1 MSPERKRPKVDNGL
15 SRRDGPSE
23 GEENDSHK
31 HKHKKRSKRKH
42 RQHRAREEEVTTTPV
57 IDAIEV
63 GGSQSQEQATSEP
76 STMDNSEA
84 SSLKETEQ
92 TSPDI
97 EGESLEVQ
105 ENSSD
110 ELNNMEKAV
119 DSILVPY
126 QDTSTTEVEL
136 NEDTQTAA
144 SSDDDDGVLVEVH
157 IDGDIDGL
165 DQELGVVLAEVT
177 PPETDKV
184 EGGGKKIFR
193 IALSPVPDTVHVKLY
208 NYTVYI
214 IIFPILQCTRTL

>member
-92 TSPDI
+92 ASPDI
-97 EGESLEVQ
+97 EGESLETNMVQ
-105 ENSSD
+105 EHSKSDSD
-110 ELNNMEKAV
+110 ELNNNNSMEKAV

-126 QDTSTTEVEL
+126 QDTSTTEAEL

-184 EGGGKKIFR
+184 EGGGKNIFR
-193 IALSPVPDTVHVKLY
+193 MAFSPAPETCTAL
-208 NYTVYI
+208 
-214 IIFPILQCTRTL
+214 